1 MMYKCPYCG
10 KVTTSMYCDVCEKSI
25 PRSCTVDAHQMDGK
39 ELAEASNHSIDEI
52 KATLKNLTYS
62 VSEIRR
68 KVQVIYVVTIIC
80 IILSLLG
87 AIFGIVEMVKIANLF
102 R

>member
-25 PRSCTVDAHQMDGK
+25 PRSCTVDTHQMNDK
-39 ELAEASNHSIDEI
+39 ELAEASSHSIDEI

-62 VSEIRR
+62 VSEISR
-68 KVQVIYVVTIIC
+68 KVHVIYVITIISV
-80 IILSLLG
+80 ILSLIG
-87 AIFGIVEMVKIANLF
+87 AIFGIVEMVKLANLF
-102 R
+102 H